1 VTVIDADGHVEESPA
16 KFSFLARESYA
27 RRPLPL
33 GFDRDT
39 AYGDANAV
47 WFIDGK
53 TYLKLYGKG
62 GVIFLTPTT
71 DDLKLEAALFK
82 AYNNFMADACNSSS
96 GLRLSSRR
104 FIS

>member
-53 TYLKLYGKG
+53 T
-62 GVIFLTPTT
+62 
-71 DDLKLEAALFK
+71 
-82 AYNNFMADACNSSS
+82 
-96 GLRLSSRR
+96 
-104 FIS
+104 